1 MKKKLLLSAW
11 FCCMLQVAFAQISF
25 KGIVLDESGK
35 VVSDAIVRLEKT
47 MFSTVSNEKG
57 EFILSNV
64 PTGDYTIQVSRM
76 DFTTGRFP
84 ITPQSGNLKLVL
96 TRNYLNLNEV
106 VVTGTGTYHRLKD
119 TPTPVEVLTAK
130 DIEQTGSATFEDALS
145 ALSPTI
151 STKGSYSILMGGLR
165 NKQVLILIDG
175 KKLSGDV
182 GGDNDLER
190 IDMSNVK
197 RIEIV
202 KGGASSLYG
211 SEAMGGVI
219 NIITKTPA
227 NNIDF
232 ASSYRISKYGT
243 INQTTN
249 LGVRFGKFTS
259 QTNFQRRESKGWQ
272 LSKYEQKTL
281 TKPTRDT
288 LVATN
293 KQAMAAYRSNVVSQK
308 FTYEPTRMISFYT
321 KGTYYDKRTDRPV
334 SDYVYDMLYKDY
346 NLAAGGEYHFRKHVN
361 YITFDTYF
369 DNYEYEKE
377 YLKVTKSNG
386 KTFEVGDRQFTK
398 RQRYLNATLKGIF
411 SLGENQ
417 KLNTGVDFVNDYLK
431 NPESLPKETNYSES
445 AYTIAWY
452 AQDEIKIVERLSVV
466 AGFRLF
472 HHEIFK
478 TKFTPKLSAMYAL
491 DHFNFRASYAAGFR
505 TPNLQELYYDKPSGS
520 MISQGNKNLIPEKSN
535 YYSLNAEYLSKYFT
549 MSITGYINSIHDII
563 DRTVVPLTAEDK
575 ANGITKR
582 YLYDN
587 VSKARTQGID
597 VSMNAFLGNGFSL
610 GLGYS
615 YLDAVN
621 RIDNVPLY
629 GSGRHTGTVNANW
642 FREWNKYKLNINLNG
657 RLQSKVFYSDED
669 ARPFNLWNI
678 ATTHSF
684 SANKFFILEPG
695 FGVENIFNFKDE
707 KPFGRRYATTSS
719 GRTVYVSLTVKF
731 KQ

>member
-11 FCCMLQVAFAQISF
+11 LCCMLHVVVAQVTF
-25 KGIVLDESGK
+25 KGVVVDESGK
-35 VVSDAIVRLEKT
+35 TVPEAVVRLEKT
-47 MFSTVSNEKG
+47 SFSTVADDKG
-57 EFILSNV
+57 EFVLSNV
-64 PTGDYTIQVSRM
+64 PSGDYTIQASAM
-76 DFTTGRFP
+76 NFTTGRFP
-84 ITPQSGNLKLVL
+84 VTPQSTDLKLVIA
-96 TRNYLNLNEV
+96 RNYLNLNEV

-130 DIEQTGSATFEDALS
+130 DIERTGSATFEDALS

-151 STKGSYSILMGGLR
+151 STKGSYSIVMGGLR

-227 NNIDF
+227 NNVDF
-232 ASSYRISKYGT
+232 TSSYRVSKYGT

-249 LGVRFGKFTS
+249 LGVKFGKFTS
-259 QTNFQRRESKGWQ
+259 QTNYQRRESKGWQ
-272 LSKYEQKTL
+272 LSKYEEKAL

-288 LVATN
+288 LVETN

-308 FTYEPTRMISFYT
+308 FTYDPTNMISLYT

-334 SDYVYDMLYKDY
+334 SDYTYDMFYKDY
-346 NLAAGGEYHFRKHVN
+346 NMAAGGEYHFRKHVD
-361 YITFDTYF
+361 YITFDAYY
-369 DNYEYEKE
+369 DNYEYEKG
-377 YLKVTKSNG
+377 YLKETKSNNITY
-386 KTFEVGDRQFTK
+386 KVGDRQFTK
-398 RQRYLNATLKGIF
+398 RQRYFNSTLKGVF
-411 SLGENQ
+411 SIGENH
-417 KLNTGVDFVNDYLK
+417 KLNTGLDFVNDYLR
-431 NPESLPKETNYSES
+431 NPESMEQAKS
-445 AYTIAWY
+445 AYTMAWY
-452 AQDEIKIVERLSVV
+452 AQDEIKIIDRLSVV
-466 AGFRLF
+466 AGFRLI
-472 HHEIFK
+472 HHEVFK
-478 TKFTPKLSAMYAL
+478 NKFTPKLSAMYAL

-505 TPNLQELYYDKPSGS
+505 TPNLLELYYDKLSGTT
-520 MISQGNKNLIPEKSN
+520 ISQGNKDLIPEKSN
-535 YYSLNAEYLSKYFT
+535 YYSLNAEYISKYFT
-549 MSITGYINSIHDII
+549 MSVTGYTNNIHDII
-563 DRTVVPLTAEDK
+563 DRTVVDLTDDDK
-575 ANGITKR
+575 ANGVTKR
-582 YLYDN
+582 YLYNN

-597 VSMNAFLGNGFSL
+597 VSMNAFLGYGFSL

-621 RIDNVPLY
+621 RVDNVPLY
-629 GSGRHTGTVNANW
+629 GAGRHTGTVNANW
-642 FREWNKYKLNINLNG
+642 NKEWSKYKLNINLNG
-657 RLQSKVFYSDED
+657 RLQSKVFYSDEN
-669 ARPFNLWNI
+669 ARSYNLWNI

-684 SANKFFILEPG
+684 SGSKAFVIEPG

-707 KPFGRRYATTSS
+707 RPFGSRYATTSS
-719 GRTVYVSLTVKF
+719 GRTVYASLTVKF

>member
-1 MKKKLLLSAW
+1 MLSAW
-11 FCCMLQVAFAQISF
+11 FCCMLHVVFAQTTF
-25 KGIVLDESGK
+25 KGVVVDEGGK
-35 VVSDAIVRLEKT
+35 AVPEAVVRIEKT
-47 MFSTVSNEKG
+47 LFSTVANENG
-57 EFILSNV
+57 EFVLSNA
-64 PTGDYTIQVSRM
+64 PSGYCTLQVSAM
-76 DFTTGRFP
+76 NFTTGRFP
-84 ITPQSGNLKLVL
+84 ATSVGNDLKLIIN
-96 TRNYLNLNEV
+96 RNYLNLNEV
-106 VVTGTGTYHRLKD
+106 VITGTGTYHRLKD

-130 DIEQTGSATFEDALS
+130 DIEQTGSATFEEALS
-145 ALSPTI
+145 TLSPTI

-219 NIITKTPA
+219 NIITKTPV
-227 NNIDF
+227 NNVDF
-232 ASSYRISKYGT
+232 VSSYRVSKYGT
-243 INQTTN
+243 INQTAN
-249 LGVRFGKFTS
+249 LGVKFGRFIL
-259 QTNFQRRESKGWQ
+259 QTNYQRRESKGWQ
-272 LSKYEQKTL
+272 LSKYEKKTL

-288 LVATN
+288 LISTQ

-308 FTYEPTRMISFYT
+308 FTYEPTRMISLYT

-334 SDYVYDMLYKDY
+334 SDYAYDMFYKDY

-361 YITFDTYF
+361 YITFDTYY
-369 DNYEYEKE
+369 DNYEYEKQ
-377 YLKVTKSNG
+377 YLKDTKSNG
-386 KTFEVGDRQFTK
+386 SVFKTGDRQFTK
-398 RQRYLNATLKGIF
+398 RQRYLNSTLKGIF
-411 SLGENQ
+411 NIGENH
-417 KLNTGVDFVNDYLK
+417 KLNTGLDFVNDYLK
-431 NPESLPKETNYSES
+431 NPESLAQSES

-452 AQDEIKIVERLSVV
+452 AQDEIKIVDRLSVV

-472 HHEIFK
+472 HHEVFK
-478 TKFTPKLSAMYAL
+478 SKFTPKLSAMYAL

-505 TPNLQELYYDKPSGS
+505 APNLQELYYDKESGNT
-520 MISQGNKNLIPEKSN
+520 ISQGNRNLVPEKSN

-549 MSITGYINSIHDII
+549 LSVTGYINSIRDII
-563 DRTVVPLTAEDK
+563 DRTTVPLTPDDEAK
-575 ANGITKR
+575 GITKR

-597 VSMNAFLGNGFSL
+597 VSMNAFLGCGFSL

-621 RIDNVPLY
+621 RIDNIPLY

-642 FREWNKYKLNINLNG
+642 NKEWNKYRLNINLNG
-657 RLQSKVFYSDED
+657 RLQSKVYYSDED

-684 SANKFFILEPG
+684 RSSKAFVIEPG
-695 FGVENIFNFKDE
+695 FGVENIFNFRDE
-707 KPFGRRYATTSS
+707 KPFGSRYATTSS
-719 GRTVYVSLTVKF
+719 GRTMYASLTVKF